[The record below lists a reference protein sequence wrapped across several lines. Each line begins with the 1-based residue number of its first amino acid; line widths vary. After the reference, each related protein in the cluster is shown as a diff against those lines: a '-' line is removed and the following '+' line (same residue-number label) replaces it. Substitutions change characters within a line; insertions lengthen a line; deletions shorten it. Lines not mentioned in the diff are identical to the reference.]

1 MPTTPPGR
9 CHPSS
14 RDSEPRLLLE
24 AELSVTLPTRLLRVL
39 CQKLHTLRVAWHSD
53 GLAGVLAAT
62 RARTR
67 HSIITRTGWTPPPF
81 SPPPSPRQAFDLPLE
96 LGDGTP
102 VQRLLRELA
111 VRRTMSRIQSTDT
124 RVAAALRELEAVAGR
139 DERVTIPVGDGV
151 VMRVAADDGLARW
164 ICSGEFER
172 GERQFAADYLRRGDV
187 FIDVGANT
195 GLFALL
201 AAQAVGPHG
210 AVHALE
216 PGSAAFDLLETSVR
230 INGFGWVTCHKA
242 GLSNTRERRDLL
254 CAADL
259 MGAYS
264 SLGKPIN
271 AEVVSSENIELWT
284 LDEFLG
290 EQDLVG
296 RVALIKID
304 VEGWEHRV
312 LEGGRTA
319 LKRPDAPVLQV
330 EFADSTAVNAG
341 SSSAD
346 VYEALHDF
354 GFTMFAID
362 EASGFLL
369 RDPKRAEYTYLNL
382 IAAKVPSPLPKA
394 WAAGCSPAQLR
405 SAVNAARRGALG
417 ESGDSSTG
425 KLETR

>member
-1 MPTTPPGR
+1 MP
-9 CHPSS
+9 S
-14 RDSEPRLLLE
+14 RLQG
-24 AELSVTLPTRLLRVL
+24 ALRR
-39 CQKLHTLRVAWHSD
+39 KLHTLRAAWRSD
-53 GLAGVLAAT
+53 GLAGVLTAT
-62 RARTR
+62 RARMR
-67 HSIITRTGWTPPPF
+67 HSIITRTCRTPPPS
-81 SPPPSPRQAFDLPLE
+81 SPPPSQRRAFDLPLE
-96 LGDGTP
+96 FGDGTP
-102 VQRLLRELA
+102 IQRLLRNLA
-111 VRRTMSRIQSTDT
+111 VRRTASHVRRTDA

-151 VMRVAADDGLARW
+151 LMRVAADDGLARW

-172 GERQFAADYLRRGDV
+172 GERQFVAGYLRRGDA

-230 INGFGWVTCHKA
+230 INGFDWVTCHKA
-242 GLSNTRERRDLL
+242 GLSNIRERRDLL
-254 CAADL
+254 SAADL

-264 SLGKPIN
+264 SLGKPIG

-290 EQDLVG
+290 EQNLVG

-341 SSSAD
+341 TSSAD
-346 VYEALHDF
+346 VYETLQDF

-369 RDPKRAEYTYLNL
+369 RDPKRAKYTYLNL
-382 IAAKVPSPLPKA
+382 IAAKVPGPLPKA

-405 SAVNAARRGALG
+405 SAVIAARRGALG
-417 ESGDSSTG
+417 EAGGVSTG